1 MQLIIVESPTKA
13 RTFSRFLNKDEF
25 VISSSMGHVRDLP
38 KSKLG
43 IDVDTNFE
51 PHYIILMNKR
61 KTVQELV
68 ILAKKSTG
76 IILATDPD
84 REGEAIA
91 VHLNIVISEK
101 LKKNV
106 PIKRI
111 VFHEI
116 TKEALMD
123 ALKNSRELDI
133 RLFNAQQARRLLDR
147 IVGYK
152 ISPYLWQKFSKNW
165 LSAGRVQ
172 TVALRLLVER
182 HKERVNFSIRPYF
195 VFKGFFS
202 KEEHVIEAKLL
213 NLCGEPLYISNKIT
227 LFDGIYQ
234 FQETKIIDAIIAERE
249 RKRLTSEQYT
259 VSNVVE
265 SKITKSPPPPF
276 TTSLLQQHSSNYF
289 GYSAKRTMQIAQA
302 LYEEGL
308 ISYHRTD
315 SFTLSEKFV
324 TVSREFISKTF
335 GTEFVSTDVRR
346 YKTKSKMA
354 QEAHEAIR
362 PTRVENTPHSDSIV
376 ALPKDQQKLYIA
388 IYNRALATQM
398 KEASVLKQKIEIV
411 SASKDMFIAESEKI
425 LFPGYLILDK
435 ETKETEFMGVWHV
448 GEVVPTKEIRAEE
461 RSTQPP
467 PQYSEASLIK
477 ALEEKG
483 IGRPSTYAPILSLLQ
498 ERQYV
503 QKEVKNLVPTDLG
516 SRVCELLIS
525 KF

>member
-165 LSAGRVQ
+165 LSAG
-172 TVALRLLVER
+172 
-182 HKERVNFSIRPYF
+182 
-195 VFKGFFS
+195 
-202 KEEHVIEAKLL
+202 
-213 NLCGEPLYISNKIT
+213 
-227 LFDGIYQ
+227 
-234 FQETKIIDAIIAERE
+234 
-249 RKRLTSEQYT
+249 
-259 VSNVVE
+259 
-265 SKITKSPPPPF
+265 
-276 TTSLLQQHSSNYF
+276 
-289 GYSAKRTMQIAQA
+289 
-302 LYEEGL
+302 
-308 ISYHRTD
+308 
-315 SFTLSEKFV
+315 
-324 TVSREFISKTF
+324 
-335 GTEFVSTDVRR
+335 
-346 YKTKSKMA
+346 
-354 QEAHEAIR
+354 
-362 PTRVENTPHSDSIV
+362 
-376 ALPKDQQKLYIA
+376 
-388 IYNRALATQM
+388 
-398 KEASVLKQKIEIV
+398 
-411 SASKDMFIAESEKI
+411 
-425 LFPGYLILDK
+425 
-435 ETKETEFMGVWHV
+435 
-448 GEVVPTKEIRAEE
+448 
-461 RSTQPP
+461 
-467 PQYSEASLIK
+467 
-477 ALEEKG
+477 
-483 IGRPSTYAPILSLLQ
+483 
-498 ERQYV
+498 
-503 QKEVKNLVPTDLG
+503 
-516 SRVCELLIS
+516 
-525 KF
+525 